1 MPSSEPLRFVV
12 NRHDATTLHF
22 DLRLEVDGVLVSWAV
37 PKGPSLDPKAKRL
50 AVQVDDHDM
59 EHLDFEGRTE
69 SEDGRVQT
77 KIVWD
82 TGLYLPAEPPGPA
95 LERGHLRFVVSGH
108 KLKGAFALTRT
119 RMGGNERNWILVKID
134 DEYADRDRDP
144 TVDENESVL
153 SGMTNED
160 LERDTGRL
168 RRALPNH
175 RLLQLLP
182 RPRQPLGVAPDVGP
196 RAVATGKSAAYGRDR
211 VNWSGFTRRARP
223 T

>member
-50 AVQVDDHDM
+50 AVQVEDHGM
-59 EHLDFEGRTE
+59 EHLDFEGRSE

-95 LERGHLRFVVSGH
+95 LESGHLRFVVSGH

-134 DEYADRDRDP
+134 DEYADPDRDP
-144 TVDENESVL
+144 TRDENESVL
-153 SGMTNED
+153 SGRTNED
-160 LERDTGRL
+160 LD
-168 RRALPNH
+168 AD
-175 RLLQLLP
+175 
-182 RPRQPLGVAPDVGP
+182 AD
-196 RAVATGKSAAYGRDR
+196 
-211 VNWSGFTRRARP
+211 
-223 T
+223 